1 MFSNGQLLFGLIFFI
16 SFIIVVTYSY
26 KRDLKKLN
34 GSYKGIKWVIIGFI
48 IFVSMLVI
56 LKKISVSW
64 NNFY

>member
-16 SFIIVVTYSY
+16 SFIILVTYSY

-48 IFVSMLVI
+48 MFVSMLVI
-56 LKKISVSW
+56 LKKISVS
-64 NNFY
+64 

>member
-34 GSYKGIKWVIIGFI
+34 GSYKGIKLVIIGFI

-56 LKKISVSW
+56 LKKISVS
-64 NNFY
+64 

>member
-1 MFSNGQLLFGLIFFI
+1 
-16 SFIIVVTYSY
+16 VVTYSY

-56 LKKISVSW
+56 LKKISVS
-64 NNFY
+64 